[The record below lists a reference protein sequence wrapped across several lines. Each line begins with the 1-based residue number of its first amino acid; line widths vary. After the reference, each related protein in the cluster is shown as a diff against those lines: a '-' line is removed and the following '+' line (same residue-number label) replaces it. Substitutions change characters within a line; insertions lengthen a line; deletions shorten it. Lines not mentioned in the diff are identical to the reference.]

1 MYRSCNPTLVVPPSS
16 GDGVSGRKP
25 SFQAG
30 YYGKASLLTIASGVS
45 RVRLLRLLAVM
56 FAVWAS
62 LGQAAYAQTTGT
74 IRGVVYDEDGLEVP
88 SVTVRIASPQLIGG
102 QQETNSNEAGEFR
115 FVELLPGVYSITAI
129 KGGFKGVTIEGVQV
143 NINRTTVQNV
153 VMQLGEGEV
162 VDVTTTQ
169 SIDTEST
176 SVGQVLTRDF
186 LSRIPTGRSYQQAVQ
201 VAQGV
206 SGGSNPN
213 MAGGGSNENTYMLD
227 GATVT
232 DPVTGT
238 FGNNFNYDAI
248 QQIEVILGGYEP
260 EYGNSLGGIIN
271 LVTLSGTNNLEFNT
285 SVYYQNG
292 DWRPRKDERLTS
304 DGFRLGPTGF
314 DSTFQIL
321 QVAARV
327 SGPLVRDK
335 AWFVFSYQH
344 DRSLIANSGIQQVQ
358 DYDGHYI
365 LAKLT
370 VQPNSSHRLSLLFQ
384 SDPATIDNWSQ
395 SNQFQKAESQPR
407 QAQSGF
413 LAQARWQWFLN
424 EKMNLDTRFNVQK
437 ISIEV
442 NATPCTHNRDINWHP
457 CHPDEEEGEVD
468 YFTPGRSGILGA
480 YDSVNWTYFN
490 FSDRWRFTGSTKF
503 AILAVEDPMG
513 GTHDVKVGIEGNQFI
528 NNNLIGYSG
537 NTIYVDRNLAN
548 FDPETFTNFY
558 FIEASQPLV
567 QRNTGSTWN
576 FFLQDAYKP
585 ISNLTIKYGLRFDRS
600 VLRNDIGDPVIR
612 GALWGPRFFAAW
624 DPFGDQ
630 KTKIAGGWGRF
641 NDAGRQELASYTS
654 VGAFG
659 FKLYYGE
666 VLGQEGVIAHQSQ
679 MGDIAP
685 RNNVNISWDKLRMPS
700 VDEFI
705 LIFQRQLVPDVTI
718 GANLSAR
725 FTRHIYEA
733 DEVNVIYDEDG
744 SAVIGSRRS
753 NPLVNY
759 ERLRTPR
766 EARRNY
772 YRVDLTLA
780 KNRSRRWAGQLNY
793 SYTFMNS
800 TSPEALWGSFLNDPQ
815 TRYNYGQPT
824 TYIPHTLT
832 GWVYWILPTDPWA
845 ISLSAVVRYESGE
858 ALERRYW
865 TDPDVT
871 NGYYDLRVRP
881 RGIYTRFNDVWYA
894 SFGYRQEFDV
904 RKGKIVLSA
913 DLMNAFNNQAPFGV
927 QTASLYQENRLM
939 ASSRQTPL
947 RLQIGLVYEF

>member
-1 MYRSCNPTLVVPPSS
+1 MV
-16 GDGVSGRKP
+16 
-25 SFQAG
+25 
-30 YYGKASLLTIASGVS
+30 LTTWV
-45 RVRLLRLLAVM
+45 LT
-56 FAVWAS
+56 
-62 LGQAAYAQTTGT
+62 GQLAYAQTTGI

-88 SVTVRIASPQLIGG
+88 GVTITVSSPQLIGG
-102 QQETNSNEAGEFR
+102 QQDTSSNEAGEYR
-115 FVELLPGVYSITAI
+115 FVELLPGVYKITAV
-129 KGGFKGVTIEGVQV
+129 KGGFRGVTYEGVQV
-143 NINRTTVQNV
+143 NINRTTVQNIT
-153 VMQLGEGEV
+153 MQLGEGEV
-162 VDVTTTQ
+162 VDVTTGQ

-176 SVGQVLTRDF
+176 SVGQVLTKDF

-213 MAGGGSNENTYMLD
+213 MAGGARNENTYMLD

-248 QQIEVILGGYEP
+248 QQIEVLLGGYEA
-260 EYGNSLGGIIN
+260 EYGSSLGGIIN
-271 LVTLSGTNNLEFNT
+271 LVTLSGTNNLEFST

-292 DWRPRKDERLTS
+292 DWRPRKDERLTA

-344 DRSLIANSGIQQVQ
+344 DRSLIANSGVQQTQ
-358 DYDGHYI
+358 DYDGHYM

-370 VQPNSSHRLSLLFQ
+370 VQPSSSHRVSLLFQ
-384 SDPATIDNWSQ
+384 TDPATIDNFSQ
-395 SNQFQKAESQPR
+395 SSQFQKAEAQGR

-442 NATPCTHNRDINWHP
+442 NAVPCTHNRDVNWHP
-457 CHPDEEEGEVD
+457 CFPDEQEGEVD
-468 YFTPGRSGILGA
+468 YFTAGRVGSFGA
-480 YDSVNWTYFN
+480 YDSVNWGIYN
-490 FSDRWRFTGSTKF
+490 FSDRWRFTGNTKF
-503 AILAVEDPMG
+503 AILAVEDPLG
-513 GTHDVKVGIEGNQFI
+513 GTHDIKLGVEGNQFI

-537 NTIYVDRNLAN
+537 NTLFVDRNLAN

-558 FIEASQPLV
+558 WLEVSQPLV

-576 FFLQDAYKP
+576 VFLQDAYKP
-585 ISNLTIKYGLRFDRS
+585 ISNLTIKYGLRFDRT
-600 VLRNDIGDPVIR
+600 VLRNDVGDPVIS
-612 GALWGPRFFAAW
+612 GALFGPRFFAAW

-630 KTKIAGGWGRF
+630 KTKIAAGWGRF
-641 NDAGRQELASYTS
+641 NDAGRQSLASFTS
-654 VGAFG
+654 VGSFG
-659 FKLYYGE
+659 SKLYYGE
-666 VLGQEGVIAHQSQ
+666 VIGPNGVVGHQSQ
-679 MGDIAP
+679 LGDISP
-685 RNNVNISWDKLRMPS
+685 RVNVDVAWENLRLPS
-700 VDEFI
+700 VDEF
-705 LIFQRQLVPDVTI
+705 LVIFQRQLVPDVTI

-725 FTRHIYEA
+725 FTRHLYEP

-759 ERLRTPR
+759 QRLRTPR

-772 YRVDLTLA
+772 YRLDFSLA
-780 KNRSRRWAGQLNY
+780 KNQSRRWAAQLNY
-793 SYTFMNS
+793 SYTFMNA
-800 TSPEALWGSFLNDPQ
+800 TSDEALSGTFLNDPQ
-815 TRYNYGQPT
+815 TRYNYGQPI

-832 GWVYWILPTDPWA
+832 GWIYWVLPTDPWT
-845 ISLSAVVRYESGE
+845 ISLSAILRYESGE
-858 ALERRYW
+858 SLERLYW
-865 TDPDVT
+865 ADQAVT
-871 NGYYDLRVRP
+871 TGSYDLRIRQ
-881 RGIYTRFNDVWYA
+881 RGLYTRFNDVWYL
-894 SFGYRQEFDV
+894 SFGYRQDFDV
-904 RKGKIVLSA
+904 RKGKIRLSV
-913 DLMNAFNNQAPFGV
+913 DLINAFNAQSPFGV
-927 QTASLYQENRLM
+927 QFASLAQENRLM

-947 RLQIGLVYEF
+947 RLQVGLVYEF